1 MQELRKKNKVHPLFA
16 SLEEAELGEALTLLR
31 AVEQSYKK
39 GEILRRAGE
48 PFFSFGIV
56 LSGRIEVYMED
67 FDGGRMMMASVGEGD
82 SFGES
87 LAYLHTEESPV
98 FVFAAED
105 ARVVWLDASFFRSY
119 QTASMPLLLRE
130 RFVSLL
136 ATRALMQN
144 DRIQILSKSALRAR
158 LVTFFSQCEHRYK
171 SKTFRVP
178 FDRASLAVYLGV
190 NRTAL
195 SRELSRMREE
205 GILDFYKDSFRLL
218 QSDHR

>member
-1 MQELRKKNKVHPLFA
+1 MYQLLKKNKMHPLFA
-16 SLEEAELGEALTLLR
+16 ALDEAEREEALTLLR
-31 AVEQSYKK
+31 GVEKSYKR
-39 GEILRRAGE
+39 GESLRRAGE
-48 PFFSFGIV
+48 PFYSFGLV
-56 LSGRIEVYMED
+56 LSGRVEVYMED
-67 FDGGRMMMASVGEGD
+67 FDGGRMMMAAVGEGD

-105 ARVVWLDASFFRSY
+105 ARVLWLDASFFK
-119 QTASMPLLLRE
+119 QTVSCHTAPLPLLLRE

-144 DRIQILSKSALRAR
+144 DRIQILSKTGLRER

-195 SRELSRMREE
+195 SRELSRMRSE

-218 QSDHR
+218 

>member
-1 MQELRKKNKVHPLFA
+1 MYELLKKNKMHPLFVTLDEA
-16 SLEEAELGEALTLLR
+16 EREEALALLR
-31 AVEQSYKK
+31 AVEKSYKR
-39 GEILRRAGE
+39 GESLRRAGE
-48 PFFSFGIV
+48 PFYSFGLV
-56 LSGRIEVYMED
+56 LSGRVEVYMED
-67 FDGGRMMMASVGEGD
+67 FDGGRMMMAAVGEGD

-105 ARVVWLDASFFRSY
+105 VRVLWLDASFFK
-119 QTASMPLLLRE
+119 QTVSCHTAPLPLLLRE

-144 DRIQILSKSALRAR
+144 DRIQILSKTGLRAR

-195 SRELSRMREE
+195 SRELSRMRSE
-205 GILDFYKDSFRLL
+205 GILDFYKDSFRIL
-218 QSDHR
+218 

>member
-1 MQELRKKNKVHPLFA
+1 MRELRKKNKMHPLFSA
-16 SLEEAELGEALTLLR
+16 LDEAALDEALTLLR
-31 AVEQSYKK
+31 GVEQSYKK
-39 GEILRRAGE
+39 GECLRRAGDS
-48 PFFSFGIV
+48 FFSFGLV
-56 LSGRIEVYMED
+56 LSGRVEVYMED

-105 ARVVWLDASFFRSY
+105 ARVVWLDASFFKQTVSCH
-119 QTASMPLLLRE
+119 TASLPLLLRE

-144 DRIQILSKSALRAR
+144 DRIQILSKAGLRAR

-218 QSDHR
+218 

>member
-1 MQELRKKNKVHPLFA
+1 MRELMKKNKMHPLFA
-16 SLEEAELGEALTLLR
+16 SLEEEALSEALSLLR
-31 AVEQSYKK
+31 GVEQGYRK
-39 GEILRRAGE
+39 GEWIRVAGDA
-48 PFFSFGIV
+48 FYSFGVV
-56 LSGRIEVYMED
+56 LSGRVEVYMEEL
-67 FDGGRMMMASVGEGD
+67 DGRAVLMSAVGEGD

-98 FVFAAED
+98 SVLAAEE
-105 ARVVWLDASFFRSY
+105 ARVLWLDASFFKQTDSY
-119 QTASMPLLLRE
+119 RASFLSLLLRE

-136 ATRALMQN
+136 AKRALLQN
-144 DRIQILSKSALRAR
+144 DRIQILSKTALRDR

-205 GILDFYKDSFRLL
+205 GILEFYKDSFRLL
-218 QSDHR
+218 H

>member
-1 MQELRKKNKVHPLFA
+1 MYELLKKNKMHPLFA
-16 SLEEAELGEALTLLR
+16 TLDEAEREEALALLR
-31 AVEQSYKK
+31 AVEKSYKR
-39 GEILRRAGE
+39 GESLRRAGE
-48 PFFSFGIV
+48 PFYSFGLV
-56 LSGRIEVYMED
+56 LSGRVEVYMED
-67 FDGGRMMMASVGEGD
+67 FDGGRMMMTAVGEGD

-105 ARVVWLDASFFRSY
+105 ARVLWLDASFFK
-119 QTASMPLLLRE
+119 QTVSCHTAPLPLLLRE

-144 DRIQILSKSALRAR
+144 DRIQILSKTGLRAR

-195 SRELSRMREE
+195 SRELSCMRSE
-205 GILDFYKDSFRLL
+205 GILDFYKDSFRIL
-218 QSDHR
+218 

>member
-1 MQELRKKNKVHPLFA
+1 MRELRKKNKMHPLFSA
-16 SLEEAELGEALTLLR
+16 LDEAALDEALTLLR
-31 AVEQSYKK
+31 GVEQSYKK
-39 GEILRRAGE
+39 GECLRRAGDS
-48 PFFSFGIV
+48 FFSFGIV
-56 LSGRIEVYMED
+56 LSGRVEVYMED
-67 FDGGRMMMASVGEGD
+67 LDGGRMMMASVGEGD

-105 ARVVWLDASFFRSY
+105 ARVVWLDASFFKQTVSCH
-119 QTASMPLLLRE
+119 TASLPLLLRE

-144 DRIQILSKSALRAR
+144 DRIQILSKAGLRAR

-218 QSDHR
+218 

>member
-1 MQELRKKNKVHPLFA
+1 MHELMKKNKMHPLFA
-16 SLEEAELGEALTLLR
+16 SLDEGELFEALSLLR
-31 AVEQSYKK
+31 GVEQSYRR
-39 GEILRRAGE
+39 GEWIRIAGDA
-48 PFFSFGIV
+48 FYSFGVV
-56 LSGRIEVYMED
+56 LSGRVEVYMED
-67 FDGGRMMMASVGEGD
+67 FDGRAMMMAAVGEGD

-87 LAYLHTEESPV
+87 LAYLHTDESPV
-98 FVFAAED
+98 SVFAAED
-105 ARVVWLDASFFRSY
+105 TRVLWLDASFFK
-119 QTASMPLLLRE
+119 QTVSCHTAPLPLLLRE

-136 ATRALMQN
+136 ATRALAQN
-144 DRIQILSKSALRAR
+144 DRIQILSKVGLRDR

-195 SRELSRMREE
+195 SRELSRMRDE

-218 QSDHR
+218 R

>member
-1 MQELRKKNKVHPLFA
+1 MRELRKKNKMHPLFSA
-16 SLEEAELGEALTLLR
+16 LDEAALDEALTLLR
-31 AVEQSYKK
+31 GVEQSYKK
-39 GEILRRAGE
+39 GECLRRAGDS
-48 PFFSFGIV
+48 FFSFGIV
-56 LSGRIEVYMED
+56 LSGRVEVYMED

-105 ARVVWLDASFFRSY
+105 ARVVWLDASFFKQTVSCH
-119 QTASMPLLLRE
+119 TASLPLLLRE

-144 DRIQILSKSALRAR
+144 DRIQILSKAGLRAR

-218 QSDHR
+218 

>member
-1 MQELRKKNKVHPLFA
+1 MHELLKKNKMHPLFA
-16 SLEEAELGEALTLLR
+16 SLDEATLGEALTLLR
-31 AVEQSYKK
+31 AVEQSYKR
-39 GEILRRAGE
+39 GECLRRAGE
-48 PFFSFGIV
+48 PFTSFGIV
-56 LSGRIEVYMED
+56 LSGRVEVYMED

-87 LAYLHTEESPV
+87 LAYLHTAECPV

-105 ARVVWLDASFFRSY
+105 ARVVWLDASFFKQSVSCNA
-119 QTASMPLLLRE
+119 ASLPLLLRE

-136 ATRALMQN
+136 AGRALMQN
-144 DRIQILSKSALRAR
+144 DRIQILSKTGLRAR
-158 LVTFFSQCEHRYK
+158 LVTFFSQCEHRYR

-195 SRELSRMREE
+195 SRELSRMRDE

-218 QSDHR
+218 R